1 MNEATTKFF
10 WNDCIE
16 VDKYQFFAK
25 KIFVQNKYKWNKTKQ
40 WRKQ

>member
-1 MNEATTKFF
+1 MKLQQTFF

-25 KIFVQNKYKWNKTKQ
+25 KIFVQNKYK
-40 WRKQ
+40 